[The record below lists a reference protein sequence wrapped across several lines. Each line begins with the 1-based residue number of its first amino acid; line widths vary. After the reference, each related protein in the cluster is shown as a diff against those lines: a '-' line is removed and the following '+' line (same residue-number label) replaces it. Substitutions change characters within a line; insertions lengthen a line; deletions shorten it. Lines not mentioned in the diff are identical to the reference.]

1 MKGIIYTSLLDAEN
15 DLAICNTIPQGETE
29 EIGGGEH
36 ATQPPI
42 PYTYIIKKYNANEW
56 AIIADEKVELKLG
69 KVAVDIPNDWFAPNP
84 M

>member
-29 EIGGGEH
+29 EVGGGEH
-36 ATQPPI
+36 ATQSPI
-42 PYTYIIKKYNANEW
+42 PYTYIIKKYNYNEW

-69 KVAVDIPNDWFAPNP
+69 KVAVEIPNDWYATNP